1 MGYDEPERESNLEV
15 EVSPLH
21 RTTSSAPA
29 PTDTATESSPL
40 LAPRR
45 ARREHLLRGAVVT
58 AGLVVILVALVLSIA
73 PTREALY
80 GLVSGPTPTT
90 TDPISAGEDSLY
102 ITINPTW
109 GAVALDNRTLGRLPL
124 EGVDQP
130 LWLSRGR
137 HTIRWQFAPIIDYT
151 CHLTVPSAPG
161 DNCPTRTGIQPGKKG
176 IASVVTLQLELPNL
190 APAYRHSLLV
200 AIQTAFD
207 AQQSADTVRPGE
219 VYRSDD
225 AALGYPVVVAKQS
238 LRATLRFVSDAENH
252 DVNCPAITSDPGSGC
267 MMNGDCREL
276 CAAPWQDSLPAAV
289 GAYNAYIV
297 AHPTWRY
304 TSFDGRVLADN
315 APDFDV
321 QRAAQSTGAAWYEPI
336 DELPVP
342 ITISWEGSAW
352 KVSASVGVRSPFSSL
367 PDITCVSAWAEIQ
380 FGFLSPPTS
389 AGWQAVTPTSIP
401 GNPVAEGCL
410 LALTAPGLNPLFLLH
425 RFGVML
431 AVNDAVEHS
440 LGHNLPMADAYERA
454 IAQTLARQNHFESL
468 AP

>member
-1 MGYDEPERESNLEV
+1 MGYDDPEPESDLEI

-21 RTTSSAPA
+21 GAASSAPA
-29 PTDTATESSPL
+29 SIGAATESSPL

-45 ARREHLLRGAVVT
+45 TRREHLRRGIIVT
-58 AGLVVILVALVLSIA
+58 AGLLVVLVALVLSIA

-80 GLVSGPTPTT
+80 GLVAGPTPTA

-109 GAVALDNRTLGRLPL
+109 GAVALDNHTLGKLPL

-137 HTIRWQFAPIIDYT
+137 HTIRWRFAPIIDYT

-176 IASVVTLQLELPNL
+176 SASVVTLQLALPML
-190 APAYRHSLLV
+190 APAYRHSLIV
-200 AIQTAFD
+200 AIQAAFD
-207 AQQSADTVRPGE
+207 EQQSSDTVRSGE

-225 AALGYPVVVAKQS
+225 AALGYPVVVAKQP
-238 LRATLRFVSDAENH
+238 LKATLRFVSDADYH
-252 DVNCPAITSDPGSGC
+252 DVDCPAITSDPGEEC

-276 CAAPWQDSLPAAV
+276 CTSPWQDSLPAPAD
-289 GAYNAYIV
+289 AYNAYIV

-304 TSFDGRVLADN
+304 SSFDGRVLADN

-431 AVNDAVEHS
+431 AVNDAAEHS
-440 LGHNLPMADAYERA
+440 LGRILPMADAHERA
-454 IAQTLARQNHFESL
+454 IAQTLARQNHFEVI

>member
-1 MGYDEPERESNLEV
+1 MGYDEPEPESDLEI
-15 EVSPLH
+15 EVGPLH
-21 RTTSSAPA
+21 RPASSVPA
-29 PTDTATESSPL
+29 PTDAAIESSPL

-45 ARREHLLRGAVVT
+45 TRRERLRRGIIVS
-58 AGLVVILVALVLSIA
+58 AGLLALLVALVLSVA
-73 PTREALY
+73 PTRETLY
-80 GLVSGPTPTT
+80 GLVVGPTPTA
-90 TDPISAGEDSLY
+90 TDLVSAGEDSLY
-102 ITINPTW
+102 LTINPNW
-109 GAVALDNRTLGRLPL
+109 GAVALDNRTLGELPR

-137 HTIRWQFAPIIDYT
+137 HTIRWRFPPVIDYI
-151 CHLTVPSAPG
+151 CHLTVPSAPD
-161 DNCPTRTGIQPGKKG
+161 DNCPIRTGIQPGKKG
-176 IASVVTLQLELPNL
+176 IASVVTLQLALPML
-190 APAYRHSLLV
+190 APAYRHSLIA
-200 AIQTAFD
+200 AIQAAFD
-207 AQQSADTVRPGE
+207 AQQSSEMVRTGE

-225 AALGYPVVVAKQS
+225 AASRYPVVMAKQP
-238 LRATLRFVSDAENH
+238 LKATPRFVSDADNH
-252 DVNCPAITSDPGSGC
+252 DVNCPAITSDPGEEC

-276 CAAPWQDSLPAAV
+276 CTAPWQDSLPAPA

-315 APDFDV
+315 APDIDV
-321 QRAAQSTGAAWYEPI
+321 RLVRQSAAWYEPI

-342 ITISWEGSAW
+342 ITISWDGSAW

-380 FGFLSPPTS
+380 FGFLAPPTS
-389 AGWQAVTPTSIP
+389 AGWQAVTITNIP

-410 LALTAPGLNPLFLLH
+410 LVLTAPGLNPLLLLH

-431 AVNDAVEHS
+431 AVNGAAEHS
-440 LGHNLPMADAYERA
+440 LGRILPMADAYERSL
-454 IAQTLARQNHFESL
+454 AQTLARQNHFEVI